1 MRGGWLVMKHMLSM
15 VQGRQVRIQLKEG
28 NRCAIGEV
36 TSLNEEEVVVI
47 LSKETRKIPV
57 DEIMKLEIFQ
67 DKKLQ
72 MDADFDQAFLLCK
85 RVSIYEKGWLI
96 EKDAL
101 IQLHEKDFIVV
112 RGKCYDKEQYDIF
125 TSFPNH

>member
-1 MRGGWLVMKHMLSM
+1 MKHMLSM
-15 VQGRQVRIQLKEG
+15 VLGRQVRIQLKER
-28 NRCAIGEV
+28 NRYAIGEV
-36 TSLNEEEVVVI
+36 TSLNEEEVVMV
-47 LSKETRKIPV
+47 LSEKETRKIPV

-72 MDADFDQAFLLCK
+72 MDADFDQSFLLCK
-85 RVSIYEKGWLI
+85 RVSIYEKGWLV

-112 RGKCYDKEQYDIF
+112 RGKCFDKEQYEIF